1 MKLIQMNNSFNNID
15 KYKLE
20 KEIKTITEEYIENK
34 KNENCIY
41 LYLNNIEKSS
51 LLNAYTFICFLKFI
65 PSDECGT
72 YYNYK
77 LQLSVMLFYM
87 SSIFNN
93 EQLKTIEH
101 DSIGDMFIKLVC
113 YIEVWKEIE
122 INDESFNDDKY
133 EEFKNKVIN
142 LKILEN
148 KLEELNQ
155 NNKNLF
161 FDNKI

>member
-1 MKLIQMNNSFNNID
+1 
-15 KYKLE
+15 
-20 KEIKTITEEYIENK
+20 
-34 KNENCIY
+34 
-41 LYLNNIEKSS
+41 
-51 LLNAYTFICFLKFI
+51 
-65 PSDECGT
+65 
-72 YYNYK
+72 
-77 LQLSVMLFYM
+77 
-87 SSIFNN
+87 
-93 EQLKTIEH
+93 
-101 DSIGDMFIKLVC
+101 MFIKLVC